1 MFCQCGI
8 HYTTQVAQK
17 QQVDLSGYA
26 LININSDKKQRHFSV
41 FATSKVKKKKKRS
54 LYTMKLSRKQGGQTN
69 KRALITRKTNY
80 QGKIA
85 PEN

>member
-1 MFCQCGI
+1 MQTPLPSLPQHLTVAFSVFFFMFCQCGI

-41 FATSKVKKKKKRS
+41 FATSKVKKKKE
-54 LYTMKLSRKQGGQTN
+54 KLVHHEIKS
-69 KRALITRKTNY
+69 
-80 QGKIA
+80 
-85 PEN
+85 